1 MEGPASASRPPGGH
15 VRLSRIARV
24 FGWIGLTSIGGG
36 RYAFFH
42 DALVVRRRW
51 VTNKEFA
58 QDLTLSQVLPGPNFS
73 NIAVALG
80 FRLGGWRG
88 ALWGGVAL
96 ILPGALILLALA
108 ALYFRGGLSPTLGA
122 AMHGMSAAVVGLV
135 FATTARVIVG
145 AIRDWRSPP
154 LAAAVFLLVGPLHVN
169 TALVIALATP
179 VGIWLYRPRRPSS

>member
-1 MEGPASASRPPGGH
+1 
-15 VRLSRIARV
+15 
-24 FGWIGLTSIGGG
+24 
-36 RYAFFH
+36 
-42 DALVVRRRW
+42 VVRRRW

-145 AIRDWRSPP
+145 AIRDWRSP
-154 LAAAVFLLVGPLHVN
+154 LLGAAVFLLVGRGRACSWWSSWGMAP
-169 TALVIALATP
+169 TGSSAASSRWRRCSCP
-179 VGIWLYRPRRPSS
+179 RPCSRR